1 MYAVTHFSVGLMLG
15 QAVGNSYAACALGLA
30 SHVALDAIP
39 HSDYS
44 KIIHGISDLAAV
56 AAVCCIS
63 IRAGR
68 GVCALIGG
76 LAAILPDL
84 EVAIVHLRM
93 ARDQPPCKPR
103 LFFPSHSGL
112 VRHGRLPL
120 PWGVATQIATVVM
133 VWVALR
139 SAFM

>member
-30 SHVALDAIP
+30 SHVVLDVIP

-44 KIIHGISDLAAV
+44 KIIFGVSDLAAV
-56 AAVCCIS
+56 AAVACVS
-63 IRAGR
+63 IRAGA
-68 GVCALIGG
+68 GAPALIGG

-84 EVAIVHLRM
+84 EVAVVHLRM
-93 ARDQPPCKPR
+93 ARDRASCKHR

-112 VRHGRLPL
+112 VRHGRLSL
-120 PWGVATQIATVVM
+120 PWGVITQIATVVV
-133 VWVALR
+133 VWTALR
-139 SAFM
+139 GAFM